1 MIEKS
6 FICSPE
12 DLKKIRKLTGLTQ
25 DAFAKEI
32 GLSGASAISMIE
44 KGRAKPSG
52 TTWFAVKKR
61 FGHLFDIQTKSGTT
75 YIVPRPQPAPT
86 AQDTG
91 KEEENQIPKAS
102 LSEQTPISMH
112 PNMPELDQEN
122 LEEAVF
128 NLLKDVLRS
137 SIEKAKA
144 EILSF
149 IIMWRDKIR
158 QVEK

>member
-1 MIEKS
+1 MNGKS
-6 FICSPE
+6 FVCSSGNMKE
-12 DLKKIRKLTGLTQ
+12 IRKLTGLTQ

-52 TTWFAVKKR
+52 TTWFAIKKR
-61 FGHLFDIQTKSGTT
+61 FGHLFEIVDRSGTA
-75 YIVPRPQPAPT
+75 YIVPKPQPAPT

-91 KEEENQIPKAS
+91 NEGENQIPKAS
-102 LSEQTPISMH
+102 TSELPPVSMS
-112 PNMPELDQEN
+112 PNMPELDQEKF
-122 LEEAVF
+122 EEAAF
-128 NLLKDVLRS
+128 NLLKDILRS
-137 SIEKAKA
+137 SNEKAKS